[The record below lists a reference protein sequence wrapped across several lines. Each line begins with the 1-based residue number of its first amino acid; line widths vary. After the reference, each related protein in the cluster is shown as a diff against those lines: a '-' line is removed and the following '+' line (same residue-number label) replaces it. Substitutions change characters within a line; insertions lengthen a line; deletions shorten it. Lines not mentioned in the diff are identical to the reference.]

1 MSIRKGTNIIAGR
14 SPYQPSLFDFKW
26 SDHILSD
33 PQWARSDNAKWYS
46 SIIYGPAYN
55 HLLSDIEGKEVQSE
69 TIEGIIIT
77 YYLANDGHKICL
89 ADQVEYLNAIYDSTG
104 VAWYYILDTE
114 NQRFKLPRTNSVYG
128 NSTVVQPQATEMYL
142 YFYVGNFNESAI
154 TNAANLNIEELEDTI
169 SEMVATKVTKGH
181 EVIEFQ
187 APTAE
192 NEYTWYRLYADGWVE
207 QGGHNHAIQA
217 DRTGKENYINLPV
230 TMANTNY
237 TSSVVLFG
245 NFDVSIGVIPQG
257 SLATTRLC
265 IGGLYTATSDTRY
278 TAVDWQVSGM
288 AAQQ

>member
-1 MSIRKGTNIIAGR
+1 M
-14 SPYQPSLFDFKW
+14 W
-26 SDHILSD
+26 
-33 PQWARSDNAKWYS
+33 
-46 SIIYGPAYN
+46 
-55 HLLSDIEGKEVQSE
+55 
-69 TIEGIIIT
+69 
-77 YYLANDGHKICL
+77 
-89 ADQVEYLNAIYDSTG
+89 
-104 VAWYYILDTE
+104 TE
-114 NQRFKLPRTNSVYG
+114 NQRFKLPRTNSVYD

-217 DRTGKENYINLPV
+217 DRTGNYNYINLPV
-230 TMANTNY
+230 TMANANY
-237 TSSVVLFG
+237 TASAVLFG
-245 NFDVSIGVIPQG
+245 NFDVSIGIIPG
-257 SLATTRLC
+257 NSSTTRLC
-265 IGGLYTATSDTRY
+265 IGGLYTMTSDTRY

-288 AAQQ
+288 TVQ